1 MLPRE
6 NSIPAM
12 NTLRIQK
19 GGACCPERAETSARD
34 LQMTEPNSALRSTR
48 STFGGLKSL
57 SLFAFLVSLIAPS
70 FVRAEV
76 KAGDAFPPL
85 ASAGL
90 KGAVPATTGQVV
102 LVDFWASWCQPC
114 KASFP
119 IYAKLHADYASKG
132 LVILAVS
139 IDENASDYKRFVKK
153 LAPPFVTV
161 LDQGQKLV
169 GQVQVPTMPTSY
181 LIGRDGK
188 VRFVHAGFHD
198 NTERE
203 LREQIALLLAEK

>member
-1 MLPRE
+1 MR
-6 NSIPAM
+6 
-12 NTLRIQK
+12 TK
-19 GGACCPERAETSARD
+19 
-34 LQMTEPNSALRSTR
+34 PNNALGTTR
-48 STFGGLKSL
+48 STFL
-57 SLFAFLVSLIAPS
+57 AFLLLAAAVVP
-70 FVRAEV
+70 VRAEV
-76 KAGDAFPPL
+76 KPGDAFPAL
-85 ASAGL
+85 AAAGL
-90 KGAVPATTGQVV
+90 KGALPATAGKVV

-119 IYAKLHADYASKG
+119 IYAKIHADYAPQG

-139 IDENASDYKRFVKK
+139 IDENASDYDRFVKK
-153 LAPPFVTV
+153 LAPPFVTL

-198 NTERE
+198 GTERE
-203 LREQIALLLAEK
+203 LREQIARLLAEK

>member
-1 MLPRE
+1 MTMLR
-6 NSIPAM
+6 SLFRIL
-12 NTLRIQK
+12 TL
-19 GGACCPERAETSARD
+19 GTLLLAASAPLRAE
-34 LQMTEPNSALRSTR
+34 
-48 STFGGLKSL
+48 
-57 SLFAFLVSLIAPS
+57 I
-70 FVRAEV
+70 
-76 KAGDAFPPL
+76 KAGDAFPAL
-85 ASAGL
+85 SAAGL
-90 KGAVPATTGQVV
+90 KGTLPATAGKVV
-102 LVDFWASWCQPC
+102 LVDFWASWCAPC

-119 IYAKLHADYASKG
+119 IYSKIHADYASQG

-139 IDENASDYKRFVKK
+139 IDENAADYDRFVKK

-198 NTERE
+198 GTERE
-203 LREQIALLLAEK
+203 LREQIARLLAEK